1 MLATVLVLV
10 AAVLH
15 AIWNTLIKFSGERLL
30 VIACMD
36 TVALVVVAA
45 AVSYATECE
54 RDDETCALDL
64 ESARNG
70 AMVGVFRCVRR

>member
-30 VIACMD
+30 VIACM
-36 TVALVVVAA
+36 
-45 AVSYATECE
+45 
-54 RDDETCALDL
+54 
-64 ESARNG
+64 
-70 AMVGVFRCVRR
+70 